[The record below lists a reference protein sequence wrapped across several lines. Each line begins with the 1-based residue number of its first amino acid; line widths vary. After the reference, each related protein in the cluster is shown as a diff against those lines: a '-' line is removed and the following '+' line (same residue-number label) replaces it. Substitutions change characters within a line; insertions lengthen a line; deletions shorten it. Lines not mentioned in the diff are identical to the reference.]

1 MSERTACLITHS
13 RVFPG
18 ERVYAVGDIHGRDD
32 LLAIVHTRIARDIA
46 ANPVEQPVIVYLG
59 DYVDRGPGSFEV
71 LDRLIHGFVAGAR
84 SVHLRGNHEQMMLDF
99 IDYAQDTTW
108 LMNGGDATLA
118 SYGLQ
123 PPQAWADADELRTVR
138 KLLRAAVPP
147 SHLRFLRYTRLLHC
161 SGDYL
166 FVHAGIRP
174 GRPLD
179 DQEDRDLLW
188 IRGAFLSS
196 STDFGKRIVHGHS
209 ITPEPDVRP
218 NRIGIDTGAFFTGRL
233 TCLVLEGETLRFL
246 DE

>member
-1 MSERTACLITHS
+1 MYQPPRP
-13 RVFPG
+13 RVSAG
-18 ERVYAVGDIHGRDD
+18 ERVYALGDIHGRDD
-32 LLAIVHTRIARDIA
+32 LLGAVHAHIAQDIA
-46 ANPVEQPVIVYLG
+46 ANPVEQAVIVYLG
-59 DYVDRGPGSFEV
+59 DYVDRGPGSFDV
-71 LDRLIHGFVAGAR
+71 LNRLIHGFVAVAR

-147 SHLRFLRYTRLLHC
+147 SHLRFLRDTRLLHC

-196 STDFGKRIVHGHS
+196 SMDFGKRIVHGHS